1 MSHHDNNDSA
11 VAIGCFLLT
20 MVMVIIFWLAT
31 AAAAQTP
38 PQNPCAPTA
47 NVTKMLKDKYG
58 ETPAVASITDDNAPM
73 LIFSNPKTGTFTIT
87 IRRPGGL
94 TCLMTGG
101 NSWTLV
107 EQEKEGTG
115 I

>member
-1 MSHHDNNDSA
+1 
-11 VAIGCFLLT
+11 
-20 MVMVIIFWLAT
+20 
-31 AAAAQTP
+31 
-38 PQNPCAPTA
+38 
-47 NVTKMLKDKYG
+47 MLKDKYG

-87 IRRPGGL
+87 IRRPGGI

-107 EQEKEGTG
+107 EQPKEGTD

>member
-1 MSHHDNNDSA
+1 MSHQSNDSA

-31 AAAAQTP
+31 AAAAQAP

-87 IRRPGGL
+87 IRRPGGI

-107 EQEKEGTG
+107 EQPKEGTD